1 MYALGNDPT
10 FPTTFDY
17 KNYYHYVELLA
28 PGGND
33 HSGPG
38 ENRQS

>member
-1 MYALGNDPT
+1 MSKAERIKAEKTKEIRALIAG
-10 FPTTFDY
+10 Y
-17 KNYYHYVELLA
+17 LIMLA

-38 ENRQS
+38 ENRQL